1 VTARHVRTR
10 LRQAIKV
17 WETTGVTVKGVET
30 TGGGHLRV
38 RITLPG
44 GEERVLICGS
54 TPSDRRALH
63 NSRAVVRRWVRRG
76 SSDRARVGAGR

>member
-1 VTARHVRTR
+1 MARHVRSR

-17 WETTGVTVKGVET
+17 WETAGVTVKGVET

-38 RITLPG
+38 RVTLPG

-54 TPSDRRALH
+54 SPGDHKALN
-63 NSRAVVRRWVRRG
+63 NSRAVVRRWVRVG
-76 SSDRARVGAGR
+76 GNGRARVGAGR